1 MATADNNCN
10 DRKFRKPMM
19 EKKRRARINE
29 SLENLK
35 QILLECDPESVNK
48 KNSKLE
54 KADILEMT
62 VNYLHNLK
70 KKTPTPTYYNNDSS
84 YSNKKEY
91 STMNKYAGYQQ
102 NYVAT
107 PFNSGSKMYYG
118 SSSYGYQKSPSYKQ
132 SSKQSTSG
140 GIWRP
145 W

>member
-1 MATADNNCN
+1 MSVELNYD
-10 DRKFRKPMM
+10 DRKFRKPLM

-29 SLENLK
+29 SLDNLK

-48 KNSKLE
+48 KNAKLE

-62 VNYLHNLK
+62 VRYLQNLK
-70 KKTPTPTYYNNDSS
+70 KKPTPPASYNNYAYKDYASTS
-84 YSNKKEY
+84 KYGGYS
-91 STMNKYAGYQQ
+91 Q

-107 PFNSGSKMYYG
+107 PFSSGSRMYYG
-118 SSSYGYQKSPSYKQ
+118 SSSYGYQKSATANQYSNQ
-132 SSKQSTSG
+132 SSTKN